1 MRDAPSGQA
10 GRRFERR
17 LRLAFLILCCAN
29 LAAFSMTAS
38 QALLPIVMAR
48 DGVAEAV
55 TGAALS
61 ASVVPVVLVG
71 LLCGRYIA
79 RIGAALVLACGY
91 GLAIAANLSL
101 DLLPAG
107 PATLFGMRMAHGVAL
122 GLITPAALILG
133 HHIAT
138 RLRGFASFAIFT
150 STIPGAQMIGPP
162 LGDWWL
168 QTYGRAGYFLATS
181 SPGALALLLMCV
193 FLLIEGRTTLPD
205 RSGSGPGPGRTGGGY
220 LPILCKP
227 VFRTPLLAHIAPA
240 LFWGY
245 VLSFLSVMLQVRGLS
260 LPAFYQAMTVAVIAT
275 RIGIAGRINTAA
287 PRKNLTVCIVG
298 IMLALLGLNLVEGLA
313 GALFAGLLFG
323 ASFGVVPP
331 LLTFWVAG
339 LADETDRPQA
349 VALGN
354 TIFNGV
360 TFLTAALIAA
370 ALPFGGIVTV
380 NLWFAILAGGGGILI
395 LMLPQRPAISD

>member
-1 MRDAPSGQA
+1 MRDASSGQA

-38 QALLPIVMAR
+38 QSLLPIVMAR

-55 TGAALS
+55 AGAALS

-107 PATLFGMRMAHGVAL
+107 PATLFGMRMVHGVAL

-133 HHIAT
+133 HHMAS
-138 RLRGFASFAIFT
+138 RLGGFSSFAIFT

-168 QTYGRAGYFLATS
+168 QTYGRTGYFLATS

-193 FLLIEGRTTLPD
+193 FMLIEGRTTLPD
-205 RSGSGPGPGRTGGGY
+205 RSGPGRTGGGY
-220 LPILCKP
+220 LPILRRP

-245 VLSFLSVMLQVRGLS
+245 VLSFLTMMLQARGLS

-287 PRKNLTVCIVG
+287 PRKNLTVCLAG

-313 GALFAGLLFG
+313 GTLFAGLLFG
-323 ASFGVVPP
+323 ASFGVMPP

-339 LADETDRPQA
+339 LADEADRPQA

-395 LMLPQRPAISD
+395 LMLPQRPATSD